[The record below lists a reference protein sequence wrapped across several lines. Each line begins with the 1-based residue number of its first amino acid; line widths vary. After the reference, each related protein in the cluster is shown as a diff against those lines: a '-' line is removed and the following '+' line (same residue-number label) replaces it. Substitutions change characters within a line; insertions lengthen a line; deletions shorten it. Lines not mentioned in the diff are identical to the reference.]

1 MQCPNCYHE
10 TLPGPRCRRCGAA
23 LPALAMAGPAG
34 ATMLN
39 AAQDRAPLSLR
50 QRAWLLLQCV
60 PFVTWVVL
68 LALALIFVEPIYG
81 QPLPLPLVLL
91 MGLVILVTGY
101 RAVQCCRDLAAG
113 SALVA
118 EDVLERSWRSGNG
131 KALYLGSFERL
142 GKLRLRARDHVQ
154 SINGWPY
161 RVTYSPISKTV
172 WKLEPLR
179 PVHEAFA
186 RLG

>member
-10 TLPGPRCRRCGAA
+10 TLPRPRCVRCGAA
-23 LPALAMAGPAG
+23 LPALAAGPLG
-34 ATMLN
+34 ATTLS
-39 AAQDRAPLSLR
+39 AAPDRVALSLP
-50 QRAWLLLQCV
+50 QRARLLLECV
-60 PFVTWVVL
+60 PCIAWVLL
-68 LALALIFVEPIYG
+68 LALALIFVEPTYG
-81 QPLPLPLVLL
+81 QPMPPPLVLL
-91 MGLVILVTGY
+91 MGLVVVVTGY

-131 KALYLGSFERL
+131 KAMYFGSFERL

-154 SINGWPY
+154 SSHGWPY

-172 WKLEPLR
+172 WKLE
-179 PVHEAFA
+179 
-186 RLG
+186 RLQMVRMQN